1 VPAFLINARRHRPAA
16 APSPVAYMQDVSIFE
31 KEYGAFHG
39 KLLRDPELEREF
51 QVANQFVQQENY
63 TAAVEILEKASKN
76 AGVPVIFHNLGSLYA
91 AIGDR
96 ARSIGAFREAL
107 ARDAEYWPVR
117 DAIERL
123 RMHGG

>member
-1 VPAFLINARRHRPAA
+1 
-16 APSPVAYMQDVSIFE
+16 MQDVSILE

-63 TAAVEILEKASKN
+63 TAAIEILEKASKN
-76 AGVPVIFHNLGSLYA
+76 AGVPVIFHNLGSMYA

-107 ARDAEYWPVR
+107 AGRGLLAGARRNRTAAHV
-117 DAIERL
+117 
-123 RMHGG
+123 HGG